1 MAKAIAKTDD
11 VAPAP
16 PSTVVGMISAVVAR
30 PDVDVGKISDLLKMQ
45 REAEAD
51 AALRAYMV
59 ASNEVQRAMAPVLR
73 DRSNSQTRSKYATH
87 EALDRALRPT
97 YTEHGFSI
105 SFNTA
110 DSPLPEHVR
119 VLCYLQ
125 HIGGHREVYQC
136 DIPCDGKGAKG
147 NDVMTKT
154 HAVGSAMTYGK
165 RYLLALAF
173 NIALTDTDDDGNGAG
188 GKAPDDNALI
198 SAAQLDELL
207 KLADEVG
214 ADKARFCKFVGVD
227 SFAHITQANFA
238 KAKSMLNAK
247 RRK

>member
-1 MAKAIAKTDD
+1 MAKVIAKTDD
-11 VAPAP
+11 VTAAP

-73 DRSNSQTRSKYATH
+73 DRANSQTRSKYATH

-173 NIALTDTDDDGNGAG
+173 NIALTDTDDDGNGAS
-188 GKAPDDNALI
+188 GKQPSAHEPI
-198 SAAQLDELL
+198 SEKQRDELL
-207 KLADEVG
+207 ALADEVG
-214 ADKARFCKFVGVD
+214 ADKERFCKFVGVE
-227 SFAHITQANFA
+227 SFAAITVANFDKA
-238 KAKSMLNAK
+238 KAMLNAK